1 MILLGNFVKFQ
12 IKYFYSVKQSVE
24 KPLFFLPSVILMQQ
38 REGERTRSHDRGDD
52 SSFVTTDPRVNFSTF
67 SQSTCLVFIILRRKS
82 PLANLSLRTS
92 LISRR
97 DAREKSSGEPFEI
110 AKGRRTQTRRGES
123 RKRKFRD
130 LYPWER
136 CLLSYGSRCLQA

>member
-24 KPLFFLPSVILMQQ
+24 KPLFLPSVILMQQ

>member
-24 KPLFFLPSVILMQQ
+24 KPLFLPSVILMQQ

-97 DAREKSSGEPFEI
+97 DAREKSSGLSKLRKDEE
-110 AKGRRTQTRRGES
+110 RRHEEERVERENFAIYIRGNDVS
-123 RKRKFRD
+123 FRTEVVVYR
-130 LYPWER
+130 LEN
-136 CLLSYGSRCLQA
+136 